1 MADEKRGKSM
11 RITIEIDDA
20 DVLRLLKLVQEG
32 RASNEP
38 KKLTAT
44 ENTKLS
50 DTNKVKTVNKV
61 EEGEEKVNLEELLSE
76 CRASLVS
83 AVKSGKKK
91 DVENLFS
98 KIGITA
104 LSNASAGQ
112 LVEFKKGMTGI
123 EV

>member
-1 MADEKRGKSM
+1 M

-32 RASNEP
+32 KASSEP
-38 KKLTAT
+38 EKPTAT

-50 DTNKVKTVNKV
+50 DTNKIKTVNKV

-76 CRASLVS
+76 CRTILVS
-83 AVKSGKKK
+83 AVKGGKKK
-91 DVENLFS
+91 TVEDLFS

-112 LVEFKKGMTGI
+112 LVEFKKEMTGI
-123 EV
+123 EI